1 MSETTKAAGAAG
13 VGSFFGSVVGVALT
27 AFGQYF
33 VGDMLE
39 TRKQR
44 LQTQL
49 TAYGDFAKAQAA
61 WQRAG
66 DASKKEEAEKDANL
80 KIRDAAFRIA
90 IFSPDDLVKSLS
102 KYVAEKH
109 RGNCA
114 NSAADIAV
122 YQTMRA
128 KAQAQDK
135 SNVPDQDMAMVLFGC
150 TFK

>member
-1 MSETTKAAGAAG
+1 MGETTKAAGGAFL
-13 VGSFFGSVVGVALT
+13 GSIVGVLLT
-27 AFGQYF
+27 AVLQYF

-49 TAYGDFAKAQAA
+49 SAYADFAKAQAA
-61 WQRAG
+61 WQRANLEG
-66 DASKKEEAEKDANL
+66 EASKKEEAIRDAKL

-90 IFSPDDLVKSLS
+90 IFGPDDLVKSVS
-102 KYVAEKH
+102 KYFAENQ
-109 RGNCA
+109 RGNCT

-128 KAQAQDK
+128 KAQNSDLD
-135 SNVPDQDMAMVLFGC
+135 VPAQDMAMVLFGC